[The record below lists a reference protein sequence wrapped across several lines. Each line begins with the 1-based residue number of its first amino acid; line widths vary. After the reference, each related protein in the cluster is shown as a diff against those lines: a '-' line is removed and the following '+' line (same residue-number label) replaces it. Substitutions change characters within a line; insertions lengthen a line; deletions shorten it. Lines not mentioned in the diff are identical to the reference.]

1 MVEKEE
7 GKNQGKC
14 PSVNEGKSLPSYTDA
29 SLHHTIWDS
38 VGSQVFADLRIA
50 IVSRFIISTRSVRHT
65 QHHMA
70 SHRLRA
76 FSIVGNH
83 NLVGVGSSWTG

>member
-1 MVEKEE
+1 MCREKERKVEKEE
-7 GKNQGKC
+7 GKTG
-14 PSVNEGKSLPSYTDA
+14 GKSLPSYTDA

-50 IVSRFIISTRSVRHT
+50 VVSRFIISTSVHT
-65 QHHMA
+65 HHHMA

-76 FSIVGNH
+76 LSIAGNH
-83 NLVGVGSSWTG
+83 NLVGVGSSRTG